1 MQNKKIVLVT
11 QFYVPDNIERYQEL
25 KYCLNENIKNRLIDQ
40 IILTIEKDITDKLI
54 PIHSKIKAVKV
65 NKRPTYNN
73 LFNLATEALNV
84 SEGLMIISNSDIF
97 YKEEDI
103 NIIYERISEKEVF
116 ALSRWNFNPDKNP
129 VHHNTWD
136 SQDSWIFK
144 NRILPGKYDI
154 SLGVPGCDNKI
165 AFELLQAGY
174 SVRNPSK
181 TIKSYHYHTIN
192 YSTYSEGDTVS
203 EPYFL
208 IETEE

>member
-1 MQNKKIVLVT
+1 MQKNKVILVT
-11 QFYVPDNIERYQEL
+11 QFYVPDNIERYHEL
-25 KYCLNENIKNRLIDQ
+25 EYCLNENIKNQSIDQ
-40 IILTIEKDITDKLI
+40 IILTVEKRVLTKLI
-54 PIHSKIKAVKV
+54 PDHSKVKIVTV

-73 LFNLATEALNV
+73 LFNLATEALNG

-116 ALSRWNFNPDKNP
+116 ALSRWNFKPDEEP

-144 NRILPGKYDI
+144 NRILPGKYNI
-154 SLGVPGCDNKI
+154 SLGVPGCYNKI
-165 AFELLQAGY
+165 AFELTQAGY

-181 TIKSYHYHTIN
+181 TVKSYHYHNVN
-192 YSTYSEGDTVS
+192 YSTYKIEDTVP